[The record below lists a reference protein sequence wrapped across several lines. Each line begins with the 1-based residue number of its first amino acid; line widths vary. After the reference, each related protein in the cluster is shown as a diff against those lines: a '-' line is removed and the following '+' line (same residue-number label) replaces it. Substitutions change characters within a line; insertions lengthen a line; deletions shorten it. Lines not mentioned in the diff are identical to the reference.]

1 MTEEQIF
8 LTKTVRKVENMRSQA
23 EDCLLQIVG
32 LTAQGANVADI
43 QAAALR
49 LQRQLVLE
57 LGGMVLQLRM
67 AAAEG
72 LELADKVFSP
82 VAGYDE
88 LPEEQAK
95 AFREYKREQ
104 EKESRAKAQQAAR
117 GGGNGRGAGGYRGR
131 GHYGYQP
138 YIFPQQYGQQMTAV
152 MQYWAAPPGYAG
164 QQQVWPAAQQQQPAA
179 PAYEIDYE

>member
-32 LTAQGANVADI
+32 LTALGANVADI

-95 AFREYKREQ
+95 AFRESKREQ

-117 GGGNGRGAGGYRGR
+117 GGGGRSQSRW
-131 GHYGYQP
+131 
-138 YIFPQQYGQQMTAV
+138 ISGQGSLRLQAV
-152 MQYWAAPPGYAG
+152 HLSAAVWAADDCSNAKLGGTARICGSAASLAG
-164 QQQVWPAAQQQQPAA
+164 SSAACGTGL
-179 PAYEIDYE
+179 